1 MARKKTTKSALA
13 AIHRFECALEHVEH
27 ILKTRAKYP
36 EENWTEH
43 TKKWTPEY
51 INAYM
56 RGFLGATE
64 CVLHDQ
70 GCWAGFYY
78 IDSAGE
84 HLKFDGHLM
93 IESHP
98 EYRDWRVKFL
108 VRE

>member
-1 MARKKTTKSALA
+1 MARKKTTKAALA
-13 AIHRFECALEHVEH
+13 AMHRFDCALAHVEG

-43 TKKWTPEY
+43 TKKWTPDF

-64 CVLHDQ
+64 CVIHDQ
-70 GCWAGFYY
+70 NCWAGFYY

-84 HLKFDGHLM
+84 YLHFDGYNA
-93 IESHP
+93 IEDNP

>member
-1 MARKKTTKSALA
+1 MARKKTTKAALA
-13 AIHRFECALEHVEH
+13 AIQRYNASREHFEG

-36 EENWTEH
+36 EDSWTEH

-64 CVLHDQ
+64 GVLHDQ

-78 IDSAGE
+78 IDSKGE
-84 HLKFDGHLM
+84 YLKFDGHLM
-93 IESHP
+93 IENHP